1 MRPPRLWEAL
11 IAVAIIGLL
20 FFTLVQWLVVSC
32 ARYGPRRRDSC
43 LSNLRQIGLAMKQ
56 YSQDF
61 GDRYPWH
68 AGVDD
73 PSRAWLDL
81 GMLFPNYCS
90 SWKTF
95 LCPKSRDRLFDPASA
110 SGRKEDYPLDPLL
123 FTDTKHVISYAY
135 GIDASDPENPRAW
148 TENAPSTVRLLADKK
163 AGTPIGSPGNPAKRA
178 NHRDDGRNVL
188 YHDGHVKWRAG
199 PDALDPD
206 EDNDEVGDPKA
217 TNFKAWWSDPPF
229 YGE

>member
-1 MRPPRLWEAL
+1 MRKSNPFEIVFVLVLLVL
-11 IAVAIIGLL
+11 ITFVVRGMLNERGLRDR
-20 FFTLVQWLVVSC
+20 V
-32 ARYGPRRRDSC
+32 RRPC
-43 LSNLRQIGLAMKQ
+43 LSNMRQIGLAMKQ

-61 GDRYPWH
+61 GDRYPWRVG
-68 AGVDD
+68 ADD
-73 PSRAWLDL
+73 PRRAWLDL

-95 LCPKSRDRLFDPASA
+95 FCPTSRDRQFEPQWP
-110 SGRKEDYPLDPLL
+110 SGDKLANPLDPLA
-123 FTDTKHVISYAY
+123 FTDTKQVISYAY
-135 GIDASDPENPRAW
+135 GIDATDPENPRAW
-148 TENAPSTVRLLADKK
+148 TENALSTVRLLADKK
-163 AGTPIGSPGNPAKRA
+163 AGTPIGSSGNPAKLA
-178 NHRDDGRNVL
+178 NHRDDGRNVF
-188 YHDGHVKWRAG
+188 YQDGHVKWRAG